1 MDNVYGILGL
11 MKTVPAGEF
20 KQTCLRLLD
29 EVQETHEP
37 LVITKRGRPVA
48 QLVPL
53 DPSLVDDWAGAMA
66 GTGRIVGDLVES
78 ATDPAEWEALR
89 P

>member
-1 MDNVYGILGL
+1 MDDVHGMIFFV
-11 MKTVPAGEF
+11 KTIPAGQF

-29 EVQETHEP
+29 EVRETHEP

-48 QLVPL
+48 QLVPV
-53 DPSLVDDWAGAMA
+53 DPSLAEDWAGAMA
-66 GTGRIVGDLVES
+66 GTGRIVGDLVEP
-78 ATDPAEWEALR
+78 AADPGEWDALR